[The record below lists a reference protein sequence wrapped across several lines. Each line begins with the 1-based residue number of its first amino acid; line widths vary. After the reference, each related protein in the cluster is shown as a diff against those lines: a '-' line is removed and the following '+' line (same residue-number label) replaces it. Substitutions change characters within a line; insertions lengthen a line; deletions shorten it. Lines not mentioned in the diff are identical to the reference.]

1 MDNRGNMKQLN
12 KNKLIK
18 RQRIFFVRRMIFIF
32 FIFIIFMLVF
42 VNSSIFNIKNIKVK
56 GNEFLSEEY
65 ILKELNGI
73 YHKNLLFY
81 SIDKELLSLKNN
93 KYVNNI
99 KYKKKL
105 PNTLNV
111 YVEETDVDYYIYHN
125 NEYYMFNKESK
136 LIDILD
142 YKQNFDIP
150 EIIKVKLN
158 NDIKIGDKLFDEN
171 SREVQWMKS
180 LGELFN
186 LNNSDITFEYID
198 LTDVYNVILGYRNIE
213 VKIGTNSDL
222 KQKLNIA
229 INIINSN
236 NKFKDMKGYI
246 DVRAKS
252 HPVIS
257 LE

>member
-18 RQRIFFVRRMIFIF
+18 RQRIFFIRRMIFIF
-32 FIFIIFMLVF
+32 FIFIIFILVF

-81 SIDKELLSLKNN
+81 SIDKELVSLKDN

-99 KYKKKL
+99 RYEKKL

-111 YVEETDVDYYIYHN
+111 YIEETEIDYYIYHN
-125 NEYYMFNKESK
+125 NEYYMFDKKSK
-136 LIDILD
+136 LIDIID
-142 YKQNFDIP
+142 YKQEFDIP
-150 EIIKVKLN
+150 EIIKVKID
-158 NDIKIGDKLFDEN
+158 NDIKIGQVLFKED
-171 SREVQWMKS
+171 SREVQWMKN
-180 LGELFN
+180 LGELFD
-186 LNNSDITFEYID
+186 LNNSNINFEYVD
-198 LTDVYNVILGYRNIE
+198 LSDVYNVVLGYKDIE

-222 KQKLNIA
+222 RQKLNTA

-236 NKFKDMKGYI
+236 NKFEDMKGYI

-257 LE
+257 FE